1 MNIKKKGIFS
11 KLTASVLSAMMLFG
25 GGAFAVQTGYMP
37 AINASAVST
46 ITAEPLSNTS
56 KLVKTTIVKGKKA
69 EVKFSASGGSGKYK
83 FSLYYKRSSESKW
96 KSAVLSTEEPTGSFT
111 PKYSGDYNVSV
122 RAVDSSGTIK
132 KKAMTLKVLLPLSN
146 KSEVEKTQ
154 ITKGESI
161 RVNFSASGGSGGYK
175 YSLFYK
181 RSSEGKWK
189 EAVSETTASYKTF
202 KPKYSGDYDV
212 SAKVVDSLGNVKKKR
227 FTVNVKLKPS
237 EFNLEYEAQVLELVN
252 IERKNIGLKP
262 LSLDEKLVQVAH
274 TRAKE
279 ITESF
284 SHTRPDGRSCFSAA
298 KDAGVSYF
306 SAAEN
311 IAYGYSTPKAVMNA
325 WMNSSGHK
333 KNILSESLTKIGIGC
348 YKNSD
353 GMLYWSQ
360 FFIG

>member
-11 KLTASVLSAMMLFG
+11 KLAASVLSAMMLFG

-37 AINASAVST
+37 GINASAVST

-111 PKYSGDYNVSV
+111 
-122 RAVDSSGTIK
+122 
-132 KKAMTLKVLLPLSN
+132 
-146 KSEVEKTQ
+146 
-154 ITKGESI
+154 
-161 RVNFSASGGSGGYK
+161 
-175 YSLFYK
+175 
-181 RSSEGKWK
+181 
-189 EAVSETTASYKTF
+189 
-202 KPKYSGDYDV
+202 PKYSGDYDV

-325 WMNSSGHK
+325 WMNSSNHK

>member
-1 MNIKKKGIFS
+1 MRVDFSNIKKKGIFS
-11 KLTASVLSAMMLFG
+11 KLAASVLSAMMLFG

-37 AINASAVST
+37 GINASAVST

-122 RAVDSSGTIK
+122 R
-132 KKAMTLKVLLPLSN
+132 
-146 KSEVEKTQ
+146 
-154 ITKGESI
+154 
-161 RVNFSASGGSGGYK
+161 
-175 YSLFYK
+175 
-181 RSSEGKWK
+181 
-189 EAVSETTASYKTF
+189 
-202 KPKYSGDYDV
+202 
-212 SAKVVDSLGNVKKKR
+212 VVDSLGNVKKKR

-325 WMNSSGHK
+325 WMNSSNHK